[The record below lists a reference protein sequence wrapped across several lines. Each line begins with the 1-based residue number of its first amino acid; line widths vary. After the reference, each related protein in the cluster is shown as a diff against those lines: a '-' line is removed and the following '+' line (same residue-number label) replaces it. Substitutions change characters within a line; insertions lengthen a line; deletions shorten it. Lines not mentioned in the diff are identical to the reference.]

1 MICTLSEPI
10 QINKVGGQYVEV
22 PPYKDGGAFAYKTM
36 TCDNT
41 GGGSTTTP
49 QTSLITDTSTG
60 RFFYLNRDISY
71 GDLALI
77 FMFCL
82 FFVSAIAIFVFRNFI
97 RRF

>member
-1 MICTLSEPI
+1 MNCTFTDPI
-10 QINKVGGQYVEV
+10 QLNKVGGVIYYITPEFEGRSWN
-22 PPYKDGGAFAYKTM
+22 YSKM
-36 TCDNT
+36 TCIYGA
-41 GGGSTTTP
+41 GGTSTP
-49 QTSLITDTSTG
+49 QTTLITDTSTG
-60 RFFYLNRDISY
+60 RFFYLNREINY